1 MNAGPLLATARLI
14 VPHVA
19 WGGTVIGRE
28 AYRR

>member
-1 MNAGPLLATARLI
+1 MNAGPLPATARLI

-28 AYRR
+28 TYRR

>member
-1 MNAGPLLATARLI
+1 MSADPLHATARLI

-19 WGGTVIGRE
+19 WNVTVIGRE